1 MTQDTSNFHFHQ
13 PRRPSILIGE
23 LRIFEPRNGQVLIT
37 VEHGTNT
44 GEAAIYAPMD
54 VGLPSDGVLTVNAP
68 GETWAVAELPLS
80 RLERAASKSQV
91 AVDSDWPQQLRPG
104 LLRAGLHRLG

>member
-1 MTQDTSNFHFHQ
+1 MSQDTSAIFVQ

-44 GEAAIYAPMD
+44 GEAATFDAK
-54 VGLPSDGVLTVNAP
+54 
-68 GETWAVAELPLS
+68 ELQTI
-80 RLERAASKSQV
+80 LEDFYNQNF
-91 AVDSDWPQQLRPG
+91 
-104 LLRAGLHRLG
+104 

>member
-1 MTQDTSNFHFHQ
+1 MSQDTNAIFVQ

-44 GEAAIYAPMD
+44 GEAASFDAKE
-54 VGLPSDGVLTVNAP
+54 LQVL
-68 GETWAVAELPLS
+68 
-80 RLERAASKSQV
+80 LEDFYNQNF
-91 AVDSDWPQQLRPG
+91 
-104 LLRAGLHRLG
+104 